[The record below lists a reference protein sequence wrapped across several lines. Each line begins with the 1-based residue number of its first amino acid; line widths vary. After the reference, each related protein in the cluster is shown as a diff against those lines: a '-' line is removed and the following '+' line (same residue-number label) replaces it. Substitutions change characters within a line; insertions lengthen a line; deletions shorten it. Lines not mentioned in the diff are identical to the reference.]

1 MFIKN
6 ATDVKSVIDISLKD
20 SDPSIVLHTFRNK
33 LHKYLSVLTGNIRM
47 VDIGINASSTLFR
60 NLQIKYCLFSS

>member
-20 SDPSIVLHTFRNK
+20 PDSSIVLHSFRDAN
-33 LHKYLSVLTGNIRM
+33 
-47 VDIGINASSTLFR
+47 
-60 NLQIKYCLFSS
+60 